1 MVYDVPV
8 AQGGAMST
16 TPPDTQQPQGPG
28 PDSGPRV
35 GWDDI
40 RDLGRIRRVVVD
52 RRVAG
57 VAGGI
62 ARHLDIDPLIVRVGF
77 VVLTFFGGVGLLLYI
92 ACWLLIPDDGS
103 DWARVALDRRSRTVA
118 LVLVG
123 ALALVILVSHGWW
136 GGGYPWGWLIVVGL
150 IALLATQWP
159 RHGQRGDVPTA
170 GPAPGAVPPLGETVP
185 PLGVTVPPSTTPP
198 APSYTRPVQ
207 PRPVNPRKR
216 GPILFWFALAVM
228 AVALGALGV
237 VDLAGA
243 SVAPS
248 AYPALVLAV
257 TGVFLLVGAF
267 FGRAGGLILV
277 GLLAWVVTTGAT
289 IADRWDVH
297 RTLEQPT
304 TSADVRG
311 SYRIDAGELVVDL
324 SQVSDPAGLD
334 GKVVHVDGDVGHL
347 DIRVPSGVNVIAHL
361 DIDGPGGWNA
371 FGDHGGGIG
380 QTFDTRVEASRKA
393 PTLTIDATLDV
404 GGIDLHTEARQ

>member
-1 MVYDVPV
+1 
-8 AQGGAMST
+8 MSS

-28 PDSGPRV
+28 PDAGPRV

-40 RDLGRIRRVVVD
+40 RDLGRIRRVTAD

-57 VAGGI
+57 VAGGL

-92 ACWLLIPDDGS
+92 AGWLLLPEDGS

-123 ALALVILVSHGWW
+123 ALALIILVSHGWW
-136 GGGYPWGWLIVVGL
+136 GGGYPWRLLIVAGV
-150 IALLATQWP
+150 IALLATRWP
-159 RHGQRGDVPTA
+159 RRGSRNDVPTA
-170 GPAPGAVPPLGETVP
+170 APSPGAVPPLGETAA
-185 PLGVTVPPSTTPP
+185 P
-198 APSYTRPVQ
+198 APSYTQPVQ

-228 AVALGALGV
+228 AVALGVLAVG
-237 VDLAGA
+237 DLAGA

-277 GLLAWVVTTGAT
+277 GLLAWGVTTGMT

-297 RTLEQPT
+297 RTVERPT
-304 TSADVRG
+304 TTAEVRG
-311 SYRIDAGELVVDL
+311 TYRIDAGELVVDL
-324 SQVSDPAGLD
+324 GQVSDPAGLD
-334 GKVVHVDGDVGHL
+334 GKVVHVHGDVGHL
-347 DIRVPSGVNVIAHL
+347 DIRVPQGVNVIAHL
-361 DIDGPGGWNA
+361 DIDGPGGISA
-371 FGDHGGGIG
+371 FGQNVGGIG
-380 QTFDTRVEASRKA
+380 RSLNTRFDVSPKA
-393 PTLTIDATLDV
+393 PTLTIDADLDV
-404 GGIDLHTEARQ
+404 GGIDLHTEEPR

>member
-8 AQGGAMST
+8 TQGWAMST

-40 RDLGRIRRVVVD
+40 RDLGRIRRTTTD

-57 VAGGI
+57 VAGGLG
-62 ARHLDIDPLIVRVGF
+62 RHLDIDPLIVRVGF

-92 ACWLLIPDDGS
+92 ACWLLLPEDGS

-123 ALALVILVSHGWW
+123 ALAVVILLGHGWW
-136 GGGYPWGWLIVVGL
+136 SSGYPWGLLVIAGL
-150 IALLATQWP
+150 VALLATQWT
-159 RHGQRGDVPTA
+159 RRGSRGDRPTT
-170 GPAPGAVPPLGETVP
+170 GSTTGSTPGAVAPTGATVVQPTYTET
-185 PLGVTVPPSTTPP
+185 
-198 APSYTRPVQ
+198 VQ
-207 PRPVNPRKR
+207 PRPVNPRRR

-237 VDLAGA
+237 ADLAGA

-248 AYPALVLAV
+248 AYPALVLALS
-257 TGVFLLVGAF
+257 GVFLLVGAF

-277 GLLAWVVTTGAT
+277 GLLAWGVTSGVTV
-289 IADRWDVH
+289 ADRWDVQ
-297 RTLEQPT
+297 RTIERPA

-311 SYRIDAGELVVDL
+311 TYRIDVGELVVDL
-324 SQVSDPAGLD
+324 AQVSDPSALD
-334 GKVVHVDGDVGHL
+334 GRVVHVDGDVGHL
-347 DIRVPSGVNVIAHL
+347 DIRVPRGVNVIAHL
-361 DIDGPGGWNA
+361 DINGPGGITA
-371 FGDHGGGIG
+371 FGQDGGGLG
-380 QTFDTRVEASRKA
+380 HTLDTRYDISPSA
-393 PTLTIDATLDV
+393 PTLTVDAQLDV
-404 GGIDLHTEARQ
+404 GAIDLHTEARR